1 MRKGIIGFM
10 VTVTVVM
17 LIVGAVWVKSAEAQ
31 PVVLKFATV
40 EPPKS
45 FNNQKVWGP
54 IFEKMNKE
62 AEGVFKIEIFA
73 GGTLGRNPM
82 QAMKILMDGVT
93 DLVHG
98 INAYLPGQLVDDQV
112 ANTPFMAKNCLD
124 CTMSFHY
131 MQEKKM
137 LRGYDDLVILGQICL
152 DQYGIHTKFP
162 VKVPA
167 DLKGKKMRTAGKIHH
182 ALANACGAT
191 PVAMPI
197 TKVAESISRGVI
209 VGTFSDWNAM
219 QTFRI
224 NDVATYH
231 CLVPFGS
238 TTLMVAM
245 TKKKYESLPPKGK
258 AVIDKYRG
266 GYFSRYWAETL
277 DEHMVSIETKTT
289 KDPKHTVY
297 KPNAEEMKQWQA
309 VMDPVISSW
318 RNEHDNWDNLLKAY
332 KDGLGKANSLK

>member
-1 MRKGIIGFM
+1 MKKGFIGFM

-17 LIVGAVWVKSAEAQ
+17 MIGGALWVRSAKADT
-31 PVVLKFATV
+31 VVLKFATV
-40 EPPKS
+40 EPPQS

-54 IFEKMNKE
+54 IFEKMNKD
-62 AEGVFKIEIFA
+62 AEGIFKVEIFA

-82 QAMKILMDGVT
+82 QTLKILMDGVT
-93 DLVHG
+93 DLVHA

-112 ANTPFMAKNCLD
+112 ANTPFTAKNSLD
-124 CTMSFHY
+124 CTISFQK
-131 MQEKKM
+131 MQERKM
-137 LRGYDDLVILGQICL
+137 LRGYDELVVLGQICL

-182 ALANACGAT
+182 ALAKACGAT

-224 NDVATYH
+224 NDVARYH
-231 CLVPFGS
+231 CLVPFGT

-245 TKKKYESLPPKGK
+245 TKKKYESLPPKGR

-266 GYFSRYWAETL
+266 GYFSRFWAEAL
-277 DEHMVSIETKTT
+277 DEHMVNIETRIS

-297 KPNAEEMKQWQA
+297 TPNAAEMKQWQA
-309 VMDPVISSW
+309 AIDSVVASW
-318 RNEHDNWDNLLKAY
+318 STEHDNWDTLLKAY
-332 KDGLGKANSLK
+332 KDGLP